1 MTLKQLRCLCEVV
14 QQGLNLSRAA
24 RTLHTSQPAITKMIR
39 ALESELDVQLLVRV
53 GARIV
58 SLTDEGKDVVAFAR
72 QVLQDVHDLRLA
84 ATDSRD
90 AGRGTLRIGT
100 TNLQARYAL
109 IDVIRRFVL
118 QYPDVD
124 LTLCQGTPGEIA
136 RWVSDGEVDVGISTV
151 PQALPRNVL
160 KLEAYEI
167 HRCIAVPRGHP
178 LSKVRRPTLA
188 QLARHRLIAHDN
200 QLATGAVV
208 RKAFEA
214 AHIAP
219 RITLR
224 TADADLLKSYVKAG
238 LGVAVIQKMAV
249 DDAKED
255 RALHIIDAG
264 HLFAS
269 STAWITVRRDQ
280 YLRRYMYDFIALVA
294 PRWTRSEIEQQ
305 RARKTPPAK
314 ARSGRAE

>member
-24 RTLHTSQPAITKMIR
+24 RTLHTSQPAITKMVR
-39 ALESELDVQLLVRV
+39 ALESELGVQLLVRV

-58 SLTDEGKDVVAFAR
+58 SLTEEGEDVVTFAR

-84 ATDSRD
+84 ASDSKD
-90 AGRGTLRIGT
+90 AGKGTLRIGT

-109 IDVIRRFVL
+109 IDVIRRFV
-118 QYPDVD
+118 QKYPDVD
-124 LTLCQGTPGEIA
+124 LTLCQGTPAEIA
-136 RWVSDGEVDVGISTV
+136 RWVSDGEVDIGISTV
-151 PQALPRNVL
+151 AQALPRNIL

-178 LSKVRRPTLA
+178 LSKMKRPTLA
-188 QLARHRLIAHDN
+188 QLARYRLIAHDN

-214 AHIAP
+214 ANITP
-219 RITLR
+219 RITLQ

-238 LGVAVIQKMAV
+238 LGVAVIQKMAI
-249 DDAKED
+249 DPKED

-264 HLFAS
+264 YLFAS

-294 PRWTRSEIEQQ
+294 PRWARGEIDQERIQ
-305 RARKTPPAK
+305 RV
-314 ARSGRAE
+314 